1 MKYKAIHLNSPDLFH
16 LIFRIILG
24 HIPNIFNLGAKMEIK
39 SKIDS
44 SGGQKAS

>member
-1 MKYKAIHLNSPDLFH
+1 MKYKAIHSPDLFH
-16 LIFRIILG
+16 SLFRIILG
-24 HIPNIFNLGAKMEIK
+24 HIPNIFNLGAKTEIK